1 MGRLRLDLP
10 GDVDAFAY
18 PLRVVDLLHHEVG
31 YVCSG
36 DAVAV
41 AGQGLT
47 IDTVGATGARVAEHG
62 RHDHG
67 PVEVAGGEGGV
78 LGDLRGD
85 GPLEEGFVGDVLDDP
100 ATPGG
105 LLVERVGQSSGGAQ
119 DYDAAG
125 PCLLHGGECLR
136 GVALGD
142 VFPVER

>member
-1 MGRLRLDLP
+1 MEKNRQQERPIDAWGMGRLRLDLP

-18 PLRVVDLLHHEVG
+18 PLGVVDLLHHEVG
-31 YVCSG
+31 YVLAG

-78 LGDLRGD
+78 LG
-85 GPLEEGFVGDVLDDP
+85 
-100 ATPGG
+100 
-105 LLVERVGQSSGGAQ
+105 
-119 DYDAAG
+119 
-125 PCLLHGGECLR
+125 CLR
-136 GVALGD
+136 GPAPIEDGSSSDLLD
-142 VFPVER
+142 HPPTPARLL